1 MNVKLKILI
10 KYLSLFIVGGFI
22 YYTLETIWRGY
33 SHWTMAI
40 LGGICFVSIGVI
52 NEFSSWDT
60 PLWKQMLLGM
70 IIILVLEFITGCIV
84 NLWLGLGVW
93 DYSNLPPY
101 LHILG
106 QVCLPFSI
114 VWFFLSGVA
123 IVLDD
128 YLRYWFFGEEKPK
141 YKLK

>member
-10 KYLSLFIVGGFI
+10 KYLSLFIFGGFI
-22 YYTLETIWRGY
+22 YYALETIWRGY

-52 NEFSSWDT
+52 NEFLLWDM
-60 PLWKQMLLGM
+60 PLWEQMLLGM

-84 NLWLGLGVW
+84 NLWLGWGVW
-93 DYSNLPPY
+93 DYSNLPPC

-128 YLRYWFFGEEKPK
+128 YLRYWFFGEEKPE